1 MSIDLGNKISLLTFS
16 IALAEHFYAVRR
28 LLLPW
33 KFCTVIIAITVINL
47 FLRCCQC
54 TQPLIYVMLALF
66 VELFKDFWAGCCH
79 VLWSVTSQVS
89 TQRYRSRLEQ
99 LRHHAWCL
107 LSSIINVRAQTS
119 KRLCTC
125 YELCDMTSDV
135 STQLLVI
142 VIVIDVYSR
151 CPPPNELHNYCP
163 CDKLTVWRDDRVTT
177 WPCDELTGILLTPK
191 FNAFISVP

>member
-66 VELFKDFWAGCCH
+66 VELFKDF
-79 VLWSVTSQVS
+79 L
-89 TQRYRSRLEQ
+89 SRLLPCVMEHDVPVVDSALQ
-99 LRHHAWCL
+99 ISTRATAVSCL
-107 LSSIINVRAQTS
+107 MSA
-119 KRLCTC
+119 
-125 YELCDMTSDV
+125 
-135 STQLLVI
+135 
-142 VIVIDVYSR
+142 
-151 CPPPNELHNYCP
+151 
-163 CDKLTVWRDDRVTT
+163 
-177 WPCDELTGILLTPK
+177 K
-191 FNAFISVP
+191 FDN